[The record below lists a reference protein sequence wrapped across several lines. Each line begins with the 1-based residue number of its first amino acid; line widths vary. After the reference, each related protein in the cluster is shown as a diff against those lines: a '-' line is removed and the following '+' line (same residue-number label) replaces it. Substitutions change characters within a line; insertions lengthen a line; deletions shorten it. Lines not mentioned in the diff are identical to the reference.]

1 MDARNAPKKYQG
13 MILFEV
19 LISLVIFALGVL
31 GIASM
36 LLLSNKANNSSY
48 TKQQAVQSVYD
59 IFDRIRANSTA
70 AINGNYNVSN
80 INASGNPK
88 LPAQPSPSCTT
99 TICTPAQLAAYDT
112 WYWLTYDV
120 TQLPSGSGSITT
132 TPAGTVGNTL
142 VTITVQWDD
151 SVAQTN
157 LGAANAASAT
167 NPNFVQLSI
176 QSQL

>member
-1 MDARNAPKKYQG
+1 MDARNAPQKYQG

-31 GIASM
+31 GIAGL

-70 AINGNYNVSN
+70 AINGNYTISN
-80 INASGNPK
+80 ISSSGNPK
-88 LPAQPSPSCTT
+88 LPAQPSPSCATS
-99 TICTPAQLAAYDT
+99 ICTPAQLAAYDT

-120 TQLPSGSGSITT
+120 TQLPRGSGSITT
-132 TPAGTVGNTL
+132 APAGTVGNTL

-151 SVAQTN
+151 SAAQTN
-157 LGAANAASAT
+157 LGSANAASAT